1 MGGVRRVRRAKPALR
16 PGLIVELGAR
26 LAEALTAV
34 VPVEVEPDGALTL
47 RYEGTFAS
55 LRTVAITEDIEMVSV
70 TQVVAWDLPVN
81 ADLRKRVAAQAQ
93 STMLGTVTFVEQSGK
108 RGDVMLR
115 YNFPGEGLADKALQT
130 LVLMVL
136 AGGADARR
144 AIVD

>member
-1 MGGVRRVRRAKPALR
+1 MD
-16 PGLIVELGAR
+16 LGAR
-26 LAEALTAV
+26 LAEVLTAV
-34 VPVEVEPDGALTL
+34 VPVEVEPDGALTV

-55 LRTVAITEDIEMVSV
+55 LRSVTIADDIEMVSV
-70 TQVVAWDLPVN
+70 TQVLAWDLPAN
-81 ADLRKRVAAQAQ
+81 ADLRKRVAALAQ
-93 STMLGTVTFVEQSGK
+93 STMLGTVTFVESGK

-115 YNFPGEGLADKALQT
+115 YNFPGEGLADTALQT

>member
-1 MGGVRRVRRAKPALR
+1 
-16 PGLIVELGAR
+16 VELGAR
-26 LAEALTAV
+26 LAEVLTAV
-34 VPVEVEPDGALTL
+34 VPVEVEPDGALTV

-55 LRTVAITEDIEMVSV
+55 LRSVTIADDIEMVSV
-70 TQVVAWDLPVN
+70 TQVLAWDLPVN

-93 STMLGTVTFVEQSGK
+93 STMLGTVTFVESGK

-144 AIVD
+144 AIAN

>member
-1 MGGVRRVRRAKPALR
+1 
-16 PGLIVELGAR
+16 VEFGAR

-34 VPVEVEPDGALTL
+34 IPVEVEADGALTL

-55 LRTVAITEDIEMVSV
+55 LRTVTIAEDIEMVSV
-70 TQVVAWDLPVN
+70 TQVLAWDLPLN
-81 ADLRKRVAAQAQ
+81 ADLRKRVAAQAS
-93 STMLGTVTFVEQSGK
+93 STMLGTVTLAEQSGK

-115 YNFPGEGLADKALQT
+115 YNFPGEGLTDRALQT

-144 AIVD
+144 ALVD

>member
-1 MGGVRRVRRAKPALR
+1 M
-16 PGLIVELGAR
+16 ELGAR

-34 VPVEVEPDGALTL
+34 IPVEVEPDGALTL

-55 LRTVAITEDIEMVSV
+55 LRTVTIADDIEIISV
-70 TQVVAWDLPVN
+70 TQVLAWDLPVN
-81 ADLRKRVAAQAQ
+81 ADLRKRVAALAQ
-93 STMLGTVTFVEQSGK
+93 STMLGTVTFAEQSGK

>member
-1 MGGVRRVRRAKPALR
+1 M
-16 PGLIVELGAR
+16 
-26 LAEALTAV
+26 AEALAAV
-34 VPVEVEPDGALTL
+34 VPVEVEPDGALTV

-55 LRTVAITEDIEMVSV
+55 LRTVTIAEDIEMVSV
-70 TQVVAWDLPVN
+70 TQVLAWDLPVN
-81 ADLRKRVAAQAQ
+81 GDLRKRVAAQAQ

-115 YNFPGEGLADKALQT
+115 YNFPGEGLTDRALQT

-144 AIVD
+144 ALVD

>member
-1 MGGVRRVRRAKPALR
+1 M
-16 PGLIVELGAR
+16 GAR

-34 VPVEVEPDGALTL
+34 IPVEVESDGALTL

-55 LRTVAITEDIEMVSV
+55 LRTVTIADDIEIISV
-70 TQVVAWDLPVN
+70 TQVLAWDLPVN

-93 STMLGTVTFVEQSGK
+93 STMLGTVTFAEQSGK

-115 YNFPGEGLADKALQT
+115 YNFPGEGLPDKALQT

>member
-1 MGGVRRVRRAKPALR
+1 MEFGV
-16 PGLIVELGAR
+16 R

-34 VPVEVEPDGALTL
+34 IPVEVEPDGALTL

-55 LRTVAITEDIEMVSV
+55 LRTVTIAEDIEMVSV
-70 TQVVAWDLPVN
+70 TQVLAWDLPLN
-81 ADLRKRVAAQAQ
+81 ADLRKRVAAQAS
-93 STMLGTVTFVEQSGK
+93 STMLGTVTLAEQTGK

-115 YNFPGEGLADKALQT
+115 YNFPGEGLTDQALQT

-144 AIVD
+144 ALTD